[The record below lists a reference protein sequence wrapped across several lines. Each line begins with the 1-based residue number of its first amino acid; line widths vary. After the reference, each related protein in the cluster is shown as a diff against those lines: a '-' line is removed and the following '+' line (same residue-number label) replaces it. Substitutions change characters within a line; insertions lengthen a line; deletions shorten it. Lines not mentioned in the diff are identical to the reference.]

1 MKKIIQTTSLALL
14 TTSLLTACMT
24 APTLP
29 AKPTPSTVNQPA
41 NATGTVTVTLALG
54 QNIFVKEHQLNLTF
68 DKVLNDSRC
77 ATGVQCIWAGNATVA
92 VTAMTTTSR
101 PQTLNLSIGALR
113 GDLRQTQRFANR
125 DITLTALSPTPVSS
139 QSAASSTSNLPTI
152 TLTIQQI
159 P

>member
-1 MKKIIQTTSLALL
+1 MKKIIQTTSIAFL

-24 APTLP
+24 PPTLP
-29 AKPTPSTVNQPA
+29 AKPMPSTVNQPV
-41 NATGTVTVTLALG
+41 NATRTVTLALG

-77 ATGVQCIWAGNATVA
+77 ATDVQCIWAGNATVA

-101 PQTLNLSIGALR
+101 PQTLNLSIGDLR

-125 DITLTALSPTPVSS
+125 DITLTALSPTPLSS
-139 QSAASSTSNLPTI
+139 QSAASSSGNLPTI
-152 TLTIQQI
+152 TLTIKQI

>member
-92 VTAMTTTSR
+92 VTAMTTASR
-101 PQTLNLSIGALR
+101 SQTLNLSIGDLR
-113 GDLRQTQRFANR
+113 GDLRQTQRFANM
-125 DITLTALSPTPVSS
+125 DITLTALSSTPVSS
-139 QSAASSTSNLPTI
+139 QSTATSTSKLPTI
-152 TLTIQQI
+152 TLTIKQI
-159 P
+159 S

>member
-29 AKPTPSTVNQPA
+29 AKPTPSIVNQPV
-41 NATGTVTVTLALG
+41 NATGTVTVTLAPG
-54 QNIFVKEHQLNLTF
+54 QNIFVKEHRLNLTF

-113 GDLRQTQRFANR
+113 GDLRQTQRFANM
-125 DITLTALSPTPVSS
+125 DITLTALSSTPVSN
-139 QSAASSTSNLPTI
+139 QSAATSKSNLPTI

>member
-92 VTAMTTTSR
+92 VTAMTTASR
-101 PQTLNLSIGALR
+101 SQTLNLSIGDLR
-113 GDLRQTQRFANR
+113 GDLRQTQRFANM
-125 DITLTALSPTPVSS
+125 DITLTALSSTPVSS
-139 QSAASSTSNLPTI
+139 QSTATSTSKLPTI
-152 TLTIQQI
+152 TLTIKQI

>member
-1 MKKIIQTTSLALL
+1 MKKTIQTTSIALL

-92 VTAMTTTSR
+92 VTAMTTTAR
-101 PQTLNLSIGALR
+101 PQTFNLSIGDLR
-113 GDLRQTQRFANR
+113 GDLRQTQRFANM
-125 DITLTALSPTPVSS
+125 DITLTALSSAPMSS
-139 QSAASSTSNLPTI
+139 QSAATSTSNLPTI
-152 TLTIQQI
+152 TLTIKQI

>member
-1 MKKIIQTTSLALL
+1 MKKIIQTTSLVLL

-24 APTLP
+24 APTLRT
-29 AKPTPSTVNQPA
+29 KPTPSSVNQPA
-41 NATGTVTVTLALG
+41 NATRTVTLALG

-101 PQTLNLSIGALR
+101 PQTLNLSIGDLR

-125 DITLTALSPTPVSS
+125 DITLTALSSAPVSS
-139 QSAASSTSNLPTI
+139 QSAASSTGNLPTI
-152 TLTIQQI
+152 TLTIKQI

>member
-1 MKKIIQTTSLALL
+1 MKKIIQTTSIALL

-24 APTLP
+24 APALHS
-29 AKPTPSTVNQPA
+29 KPTPSTVNQPA
-41 NATGTVTVTLALG
+41 NATGTVTLALG

-68 DKVLNDSRC
+68 DKVLNDRRC

-92 VTAMTTTSR
+92 VTAMTTTAR
-101 PQTLNLSIGALR
+101 PQTLYLSIGDLR

-125 DITLTALSPTPVSS
+125 DITLTALSSAPVSS
-139 QSAASSTSNLPTI
+139 QSTVSSTSNLPTI
-152 TLTIQQI
+152 TLTIKQI

>member
-1 MKKIIQTTSLALL
+1 MKKNIQTTSIALL
-14 TTSLLTACMT
+14 TTSLLTACIT
-24 APTLP
+24 APALHS
-29 AKPTPSTVNQPA
+29 KPTPSTVNQPA
-41 NATGTVTVTLALG
+41 NATRTVTLALG

-77 ATGVQCIWAGNATVA
+77 ATDVQCIWAGNATVA

-101 PQTLNLSIGALR
+101 PQTLNLSIGDLR

-139 QSAASSTSNLPTI
+139 QSAASSTGNLPTI
-152 TLTIQQI
+152 TLTIKQI

>member
-1 MKKIIQTTSLALL
+1 MKKIIQTTSIALL
-14 TTSLLTACMT
+14 TTSLLTACIT

-29 AKPTPSTVNQPA
+29 PKPTPSTVNQPA
-41 NATGTVTVTLALG
+41 NATRTVTLALG

-77 ATGVQCIWAGNATVA
+77 ATDVQCIWAGNATVA

-101 PQTLNLSIGALR
+101 PQTLYLSIGDLR

-125 DITLTALSPTPVSS
+125 DITLTALSSAPVSS
-139 QSAASSTSNLPTI
+139 QSTVSSTSNLPTI
-152 TLTIQQI
+152 TLTIKQI

>member
-1 MKKIIQTTSLALL
+1 MKKIIQTTSIALL
-14 TTSLLTACMT
+14 TTSVLTACMT

-29 AKPTPSTVNQPA
+29 AKPTPSIVNQPA
-41 NATGTVTVTLALG
+41 NATGTVTVTLAPG

-92 VTAMTTTSR
+92 VTAMTTTAR
-101 PQTLNLSIGALR
+101 PQTLNLSIGDLR
-113 GDLRQTQRFANR
+113 GDLRQTQRFANM
-125 DITLTALSPTPVSS
+125 DITLTALSSTPVSN

>member
-1 MKKIIQTTSLALL
+1 MKKIIQTTSLVLL

-92 VTAMTTTSR
+92 VTAMTTTAR
-101 PQTLNLSIGALR
+101 PQTLNLSIGDLR
-113 GDLRQTQRFANR
+113 SDLRQTQRFANR

-152 TLTIQQI
+152 TLTIKQI

>member
-1 MKKIIQTTSLALL
+1 MKKIIQTTSIALL
-14 TTSLLTACMT
+14 TTSLLTACIT

-77 ATGVQCIWAGNATVA
+77 PTGVQCIWAGNATVA
-92 VTAMTTTSR
+92 VTAMTTASR
-101 PQTLNLSIGALR
+101 PQTLNLSIGNLR
-113 GDLRQTQRFANR
+113 GDLRQTQRFANM
-125 DITLTALSPTPVSS
+125 DITLTALSSTPVSS
-139 QSAASSTSNLPTI
+139 QSAPTSTSNLPTI
-152 TLTIQQI
+152 TLTIKQI
-159 P
+159 S

>member
-1 MKKIIQTTSLALL
+1 MKKIIQTTSIALL

-41 NATGTVTVTLALG
+41 NATRTVTLALG

-92 VTAMTTTSR
+92 VTAMTTASR
-101 PQTLNLSIGALR
+101 PQTLNLSIGDLR
-113 GDLRQTQRFANR
+113 GDLRQTQRFANM
-125 DITLTALSPTPVSS
+125 DITLTALSSTPVSN
-139 QSAASSTSNLPTI
+139 QSAATSKSNLPTI

>member
-1 MKKIIQTTSLALL
+1 MKKIIQTTSIALL

-24 APTLP
+24 APALHS
-29 AKPTPSTVNQPA
+29 KPTPSTVNQPA
-41 NATGTVTVTLALG
+41 NATGTITLALG

-77 ATGVQCIWAGNATVA
+77 ATDVQCIWAGNATVA

-101 PQTLNLSIGALR
+101 PQTLNLSIGDLR

-139 QSAASSTSNLPTI
+139 QSAASSTGNLPTI
-152 TLTIQQI
+152 TLTIKQI

>member
-1 MKKIIQTTSLALL
+1 MKKNIQTTSIALL

-24 APTLP
+24 APALHS
-29 AKPTPSTVNQPA
+29 KPTPSTVNQPA
-41 NATGTVTVTLALG
+41 NATRTVTLALG

-77 ATGVQCIWAGNATVA
+77 ATDVQCIWAGNATVA

-101 PQTLNLSIGALR
+101 PQTLNLSIGDLR

-125 DITLTALSPTPVSS
+125 DITLTALSSTPVSS
-139 QSAASSTSNLPTI
+139 QSAASSKGNLPTI
-152 TLTIQQI
+152 TLTIKQI

>member
-41 NATGTVTVTLALG
+41 NATGTVTVTLAPG
-54 QNIFVKEHQLNLTF
+54 QNIFVKEHRLNLTF

-101 PQTLNLSIGALR
+101 PQTLYLSIGALR

-125 DITLTALSPTPVSS
+125 DITLTALSSAPVSS
-139 QSAASSTSNLPTI
+139 QSAATTTSNLPTI
-152 TLTIQQI
+152 TLTVKQI

>member
-101 PQTLNLSIGALR
+101 PQTLNLSIGDLR
-113 GDLRQTQRFANR
+113 GDLRQTQRFANM
-125 DITLTALSPTPVSS
+125 DITLTALSSTPVSS
-139 QSAASSTSNLPTI
+139 QSTATSTSKLPTI
-152 TLTIQQI
+152 TLTIKQI

>member
-41 NATGTVTVTLALG
+41 NATGTVTVTLAPG

-77 ATGVQCIWAGNATVA
+77 ATDVQCIWAGNATVA

-152 TLTIQQI
+152 TLTIKQI

>member
-1 MKKIIQTTSLALL
+1 MKKIIQITSIALL
-14 TTSLLTACMT
+14 TMSVLTACMT
-24 APTLP
+24 APTLHP
-29 AKPTPSTVNQPA
+29 KPTPSTVNQPA
-41 NATGTVTVTLALG
+41 NATLALG
-54 QNIFVKEHQLNLTF
+54 QTLFVKEHQLNLTF

-113 GDLRQTQRFANR
+113 GDLRQTQRFANM
-125 DITLTALSPTPVSS
+125 DITLTALSSTPVSS
-139 QSAASSTSNLPTI
+139 QSTATSTSNLPTI
-152 TLTIQQI
+152 TLTIKQI

>member
-1 MKKIIQTTSLALL
+1 MKKIIQTTSLALI

-29 AKPTPSTVNQPA
+29 TKPTPSSVNQPT
-41 NATGTVTVTLALG
+41 NATRTVTLALG

-77 ATGVQCIWAGNATVA
+77 ATDVQCIWAGNATVA

-125 DITLTALSPTPVSS
+125 DITLTALSSAPVSS
-139 QSAASSTSNLPTI
+139 QSAATTTSNLPTI
-152 TLTIQQI
+152 TLTVKQI